1 MTDEELMAWCD
12 EVSKIYSVSGG
23 PPGRLDVLLREG
35 GDAVSFR
42 LSELLTWYSTIR
54 DAFHEL
60 GGEIIFPA
68 D

>member
-12 EVSKIYSVSGG
+12 EVSKIYGG
-23 PPGRLDVLLREG
+23 VIDPERLDVLFREG

-54 DAFHEL
+54 DAFNAPRTRRE
-60 GGEIIFPA
+60 A
-68 D
+68 